1 MNQRNLAENNLPQ
14 PVNPQQPALIDQLF
28 IALGNRNLQ
37 EFQRIL
43 DQDSLDLSVQDKNGL
58 TPLHLSIRHCKVD
71 FFQAI
76 LKSKHDP
83 HIDTRDSEGYTPF
96 IATLGFNFSEG
107 DDMRNKLVQAKANIN
122 LPFMPLDAPTGLHK
136 EISAISMAIKGNSMH
151 GAKLLLN
158 AGADVNSSDI
168 DHFPPIIAATNYLQI
183 EMVKLIATKA
193 NINISISDEESPK
206 FGYTALML
214 AVEKFVSSKEQRC
227 FDILKELVDA
237 GSEIDMRSIALAKGN
252 EQILDALIEKEI
264 DNIHVE
270 VTPALKTIFDLFASR
285 VSFLE
290 NKEFHLAIEK
300 FDKGHL
306 NLARLFVN
314 SIEDSDSKS
323 EFISRKMAEALSDRS
338 YIKIDALREMG
349 ASFYQETPKN
359 DLEKFTNKIA
369 KETNKEL
376 SNKISVNT
384 RKEIIEKIYAET
396 ASTAASEKI
405 AIKYFL
411 SMLHYTIGYRQ
422 IKNTAHAKDKELLL
436 TSEDKAF
443 FAELM
448 EGQLSPS
455 HIETVIFSKLTFD
468 DSLQIFLKNE
478 QLTATTNQPAAD
490 SIDLA
495 VDLQSQLGTQTCL
508 TGCVD
513 PDFV

>member
-1 MNQRNLAENNLPQ
+1 
-14 PVNPQQPALIDQLF
+14 
-28 IALGNRNLQ
+28 
-37 EFQRIL
+37 
-43 DQDSLDLSVQDKNGL
+43 
-58 TPLHLSIRHCKVD
+58 
-71 FFQAI
+71 
-76 LKSKHDP
+76 
-83 HIDTRDSEGYTPF
+83 
-96 IATLGFNFSEG
+96 
-107 DDMRNKLVQAKANIN
+107 
-122 LPFMPLDAPTGLHK
+122 
-136 EISAISMAIKGNSMH
+136 
-151 GAKLLLN
+151 
-158 AGADVNSSDI
+158 
-168 DHFPPIIAATNYLQI
+168 
-183 EMVKLIATKA
+183 
-193 NINISISDEESPK
+193 
-206 FGYTALML
+206 
-214 AVEKFVSSKEQRC
+214 
-227 FDILKELVDA
+227 
-237 GSEIDMRSIALAKGN
+237 
-252 EQILDALIEKEI
+252 
-264 DNIHVE
+264 
-270 VTPALKTIFDLFASR
+270 
-285 VSFLE
+285 
-290 NKEFHLAIEK
+290 
-300 FDKGHL
+300 
-306 NLARLFVN
+306 
-314 SIEDSDSKS
+314 
-323 EFISRKMAEALSDRS
+323 MAEALSDRS

-349 ASFYQETPKN
+349 ASFYHETPKN

-455 HIETVIFSKLTFD
+455 HIETVILSKLTFD